1 MTTIQF
7 AFTSEDGFTVNV
19 TILEV
24 DAAKAAQQVH
34 VFTAAWLKSQ
44 AAEAETEC
52 EECKTIMDLPDADF
66 SGEKN

>member
-19 TILEV
+19 TIQEI
-24 DAAKAAQQVH
+24 DSAKAAQQVH
-34 VFTAAWLKSQ
+34 VFTTAWLKSQ
-44 AAEAETEC
+44 ADENDC
-52 EECKTIMDLPDADF
+52 DECKNLMNLPDADF

>member
-19 TILEV
+19 TIQEIE
-24 DAAKAAQQVH
+24 AEKAVRQVH
-34 VFTAAWLKSQ
+34 AFTAAWLQSQ
-44 AAEAETEC
+44 AEC
-52 EECKTIMDLPDADF
+52 EECETVMDLPNADF

>member
-19 TILEV
+19 TIQEI

-44 AAEAETEC
+44 EDEECAEC
-52 EECKTIMDLPDADF
+52 EAIMNLPDADF